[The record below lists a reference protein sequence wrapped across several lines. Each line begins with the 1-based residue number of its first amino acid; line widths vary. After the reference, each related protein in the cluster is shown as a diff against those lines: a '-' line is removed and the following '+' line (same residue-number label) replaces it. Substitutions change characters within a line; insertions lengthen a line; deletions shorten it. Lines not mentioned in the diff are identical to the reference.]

1 MAASGLVG
9 AAECEQGQVLIPSL
23 PKLPKSQQAIGST
36 GPGRDQR
43 ACLGDLPA
51 MARVGLPECLI
62 EQEVG
67 IGNDAL
73 EPAKASE
80 GIAAPCRQLEPLL
93 PLASLLVVQGRALFR
108 LGLVVILAEQEVDS
122 EIPSF
127 LETQIIP
134 SVRVYKRCCFR

>member
-1 MAASGLVG
+1 
-9 AAECEQGQVLIPSL
+9 
-23 PKLPKSQQAIGST
+23 
-36 GPGRDQR
+36 
-43 ACLGDLPA
+43 

-80 GIAAPCRQLEPLL
+80 GIAALCRQLEPLL

-108 LGLVVILAEQEVDS
+108 LGLVVILAEQEVEGRLHLLALTLAKIEEGGS
-122 EIPSF
+122 LAVAWCSIMTMGLSRNRQSSATR
-127 LETQIIP
+127 L
-134 SVRVYKRCCFR
+134 KR